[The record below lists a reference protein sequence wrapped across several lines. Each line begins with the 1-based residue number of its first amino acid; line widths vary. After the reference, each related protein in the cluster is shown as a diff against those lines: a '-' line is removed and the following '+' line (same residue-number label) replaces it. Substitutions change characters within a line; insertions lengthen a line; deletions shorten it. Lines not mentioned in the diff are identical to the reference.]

1 MTKFSFGFVSGFVAE
16 LVSWELKG
24 RDNVCTLVAP
34 LTFMSPFL
42 KSPGNYRVGKLF
54 SSKFKIEASIVLN
67 SLVTILIIIII
78 IIIYFL
84 LVRKL
89 TSENDQMRLTT
100 LTTCNNYNKVY
111 LRIPKIY
118 NLKFI
123 NLTITGKSLPK

>member
-34 LTFMSPFL
+34 LKFMSPFL

-78 IIIYFL
+78 YFL

-100 LTTCNNYNKVY
+100 ITTCNNYNKVY

>member
-24 RDNVCTLVAP
+24 LDNVCILLAP
-34 LTFMSPFL
+34 LKFMSPFL

-84 LVRKL
+84 LVRNA
-89 TSENDQMRLTT
+89 S
-100 LTTCNNYNKVY
+100 
-111 LRIPKIY
+111 
-118 NLKFI
+118 
-123 NLTITGKSLPK
+123 